1 MKLKVIML
9 NISENKQFKTLR
21 VTIKKQRNAKRRI

>member
-21 VTIKKQRNAKRRI
+21 VNIIKQKNAKRRI